1 MPSDGERL
9 EAGEYVARIDHF
21 EFPNDSFQQPKQAQ
35 RIWKYMILV
44 IRGQEVR
51 TPLYYECGETDVTG
65 RLIAMF
71 PEVETEHE
79 MCGKNIRVRIS
90 KSGYVSDVFPDLRT
104 PTIEEQRKRRETTKQ
119 RRASRSDADMKK
131 RGEWLRKKCLSV
143 LEEEDWF

>member
-1 MPSDGERL
+1 MPRDEERL

-21 EFPNDSFQQPKQAQ
+21 EFPNDNWGTSGQEQ

-65 RLIAMF
+65 KLIAMF

-79 MCGKNIRVRIS
+79 MCGKDIRVRIS

-104 PTIEEQRKRRETTKQ
+104 PTIEEQRKRREITKQ
-119 RRASRSDADMKK
+119 RKASRSYADMKK